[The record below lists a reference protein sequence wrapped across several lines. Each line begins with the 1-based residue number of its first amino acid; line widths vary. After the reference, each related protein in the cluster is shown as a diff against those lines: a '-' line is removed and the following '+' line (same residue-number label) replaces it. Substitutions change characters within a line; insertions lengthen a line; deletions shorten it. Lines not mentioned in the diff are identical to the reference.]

1 MKKISI
7 FTKRAVLLLVMV
19 LCLSVFLRGG
29 LSTYVSAA
37 SPADNGS
44 GETEFAGGT
53 GIKTDPYQIV
63 TAEQFSLLS
72 SKNETYKDKHF
83 ILKNDID
90 LTQTT
95 WTPVTS
101 FTGILDGS
109 NHKIT
114 GLKIG
119 SSDAPAAMNNKPT
132 GLFVSVSGTIRN
144 LTVSAEIYVSDESTY
159 TGVGILTGNLF
170 GLLDNCRTEGSI
182 AVNRTNAYV
191 GGIAGYVGGGG
202 KIVNCCNKAS
212 VSASGSTTTDNV
224 TRVGGIIG
232 AYVVTS
238 SEADNSILANTCNHG
253 TVTATNGCQPRV
265 GGICGWIENNSS
277 TAKLYVYNCYNT
289 GVVRVTGYT
298 DTKGHISGFAGNS
311 VGTGAREIQC
321 TYSATECEDF
331 TSENLK
337 HKWPPVGST
346 TKPLSEM
353 NSDSFVSQLNENVQ
367 SSQIAGLMKWTLG
380 TDSLPVVSPV
390 DEPDATEF
398 TQGDGSENNPY
409 QITNAAQMQ
418 LLSSRNAEYKD
429 KHFVLTTDID
439 LSSIASWT
447 PIAAFSGTLDGNGKT
462 ITGLKIGTASEPETA
477 LAGKTVGL
485 FGEMSGTVKDL
496 TVNAE
501 IFIQDAS
508 SWPAC
513 GILVGQLSGTL
524 DHCRTEGTI
533 SVIREQA
540 HAGGLAGYAGGGSRI
555 VNCCNMASVSASG
568 STASQNMTRAG
579 GLIGSLVLG
588 RAATEDAFVANS
600 YNLGTVTATGGH
612 TPRVGGLCG
621 WIENNSAN
629 RISLYNSYNAGAVTI
644 SNYTGAKG
652 TIGNVT
658 GFQSGATDT
667 QSLYGAD
674 SFLNITDGVASAL
687 SVNNEEQITEAE
699 MRSESFAEMLTVHA
713 DALVGS
719 GVCSGLLSWQAQ
731 ANATPGFGS
740 TYVAGDLLL
749 LNISVNSSALGS
761 VKVLADE
768 TGGSNFTKVTALAV
782 KKGSN
787 LKLVL
792 QPTSGCRAT
801 SVTVGGVEKE
811 ITDNSCTFVLN
822 EQAAISVTF
831 ELESTVDVGAI
842 YVNPAAEAGGT
853 GTEDNPFCR
862 IEDAVAKLQSI
873 VASQPNANV
882 TVYLMDGDYVLNQP
896 ITLNAANTSLGC
908 IVFQRYENANPV
920 ITSSHTIDAGR
931 FVKVEGE
938 AYYQYQLEDNE
949 KVNGSF
955 PEFRDLYVDG
965 TRAILARTKDLTFK
979 YSYDNQVLDSNKVSS
994 CDNSLYVSQEA
1005 LAAVTDDEIG
1015 TVELGQLIEWKSQIF
1030 HLGARN
1036 SANVKTGEV
1045 NVSIKQSEWDE
1056 FYTYDRTKKNLTG
1069 YTYWLQN
1076 HLSFL
1081 DEPGEFYYDQD
1092 YGVIYYYPYADQNM
1106 QTVNVG
1112 YATLDVL
1119 VDLDH
1124 ASNVTFDGITFTG
1137 TTANLITRDGLG
1149 SQLGCSLY
1157 GKNGD
1162 TDCGENVP
1170 CAAILGNYA
1179 QGITIQ
1185 NCSFEELGGSAVVFQ
1200 YGAKNIKLI
1209 GSSMRNLA
1217 MCGIAIGVPQLT
1229 WNTAGLA
1236 GFSENVEICNNYITN
1251 IGVSVYGAPAIA
1263 VKRSENL
1270 KILYNK
1276 IVHTPYS
1283 GITAGWGFNTSSNP
1297 IANKCLVNAEIAYNH
1312 VEDTVYKINDGA
1324 AIYVNGANAAVTE
1337 TSMMNSIHDN
1347 YVRAGAHNKTYTGI
1361 YHDGSASNWHTYHNF
1376 IDDMKSAAGPM
1387 FFQDNVPSQATHN
1400 ILVEKNFTTVSMI
1413 VQNGS
1418 TDSNGNPRNVV
1429 IKDDNIMFAD
1439 RSKIN
1444 AEAAA
1449 IQKDAGLQET
1459 YKHLEKPMDVEL
1471 RIDDATMHYSVN
1483 LKQDNNTSMKISL
1496 TNNSLHNRA
1505 FKLETTDK
1513 LPDGIE
1519 LKINGDN
1526 TISVNAGSSVIVSA
1540 EFLIVDREKVTNT
1553 DAFVAGIRVTD
1564 ETGRVTNY
1572 PRTFSVYTLSGKTDG
1587 EIPYGTPT
1595 VDGVLD
1601 EVYKD
1606 GTFYLFGEV
1615 FHPDTYHTSDI
1626 TGGYYLLWD
1635 ENYLYCYVIVN
1646 ESTIM
1651 SRGTEWVN
1659 AQLNTPGNMW
1669 ETDAV
1674 ETYIRVPS
1682 VGSGASKFAVDA
1694 FGLQRFGNAGID
1706 VSIHNVY
1713 PWESKFTCNGQ
1724 IVDAELP
1731 DVVPG
1736 GKTATEILGTEVTGY
1751 VIEMTLPIKLIET
1764 IIESDD
1770 GVPSVGDTVDFF
1782 IQNNDYRGQY
1792 PDGRIYTVAQ
1802 KNSNAKYVL
1811 TKNNV
1816 TVQYNVTFTGDGGDD
1831 TAALSGNAETA
1842 VSGTDYCFSLPAD
1855 SNAYA
1860 YSLSGIFING
1870 EKYTGYTKDGLVVT
1884 IPGEAITGEIVITI
1898 SKIEK
1903 PQDGGTG
1910 GTGSKPIPTKPSE
1923 SKPRNEF
1930 DDVLSGSYYRDAV
1943 NWAVENGITY
1953 GTSNNTFDPDGICTR
1968 AQAVTF
1974 LWRAA
1979 GKPTPKG
1986 NAAGFS
1992 DVVSG
1997 SYYEQAVLWAVEN
2010 GITLG
2015 TSKTTFGPDERCTRA
2030 QIASFIFRFKQ
2041 AERENAANANGI
2053 KLPFTDVPEWAY
2065 ESIAWCYQSGITNG
2079 MTKELFGSNNPCTRA
2094 QIVTFLWRA
2103 FTK

>member
-1 MKKISI
+1 MKEIGKLTRSAL
-7 FTKRAVLLLVMV
+7 FVLVMV
-19 LCLSVFLRGG
+19 LCASIFLHGG
-29 LSTYVSAA
+29 VIPYANAA
-37 SPADNGS
+37 APA
-44 GETEFAGGT
+44 FAGGT
-53 GIKTDPYQIV
+53 GVEADPYQIA
-63 TAEQFSLLS
+63 TAEQLGLLS
-72 SKNETYKDKHF
+72 SENDTYKDKHF
-83 ILKNDID
+83 ALTNDID
-90 LTQTT
+90 LSDVV
-95 WTPVTS
+95 WTPINS
-101 FTGILDGS
+101 FTGVLDGRD
-109 NHKIT
+109 HKVT

-119 SSDAPAAMNNKPT
+119 SADAPAARKNKPT
-132 GLFVSVSGTIRN
+132 GLFASVSGVVRN
-144 LTVSAEIYVSDESTY
+144 LTVSAEIYLSDESTY

-170 GLLDNCRTEGSI
+170 GTLDHCITEGSVT
-182 AVNRTNAYV
+182 VNRINTYV
-191 GGIAGYVGGGG
+191 GGIAGYVGVGS
-202 KIVNCCNKAS
+202 KIINCCNQAA
-212 VSASGSTTTDNV
+212 VSASGSTTTANL
-224 TRVGGIIG
+224 TRVGGVIG
-232 AYVVTS
+232 TYVMTGSDTENTV
-238 SEADNSILANTCNHG
+238 LANTCNHG
-253 TVTATNGCQPRV
+253 SVTATDGSQPRA

-277 TAKLYVYNCYNT
+277 VASICIYNCYNT
-289 GVVRVTGYT
+289 GTVAVTGYT
-298 DTKGHISGFAGNS
+298 NEKGHISGFAGNK
-311 VGTGAREIQC
+311 VGSGTFDIQY
-321 TYSATECEDF
+321 TYSAEECEDF
-331 TSENLK
+331 SSGNLK
-337 HKWPPVGST
+337 NPWPPVGRT
-346 TKPLSEM
+346 TKPLTEMKSET
-353 NSDSFVSQLNENVQ
+353 FTALLNENVT
-367 SSQIAGLMKWTLG
+367 SSTIAGLLSWKQGADGLPIV
-380 TDSLPVVSPV
+380 SLTEKPQ
-390 DEPDATEF
+390 DDEF
-398 TQGDGSENNPY
+398 TQGDGSESNPY
-409 QITNAAQMQ
+409 QITNAAQMK
-418 LLSSRNAEYKD
+418 LLSAQNTKYKD
-429 KHFVLTTDID
+429 KHFILTADID
-439 LSSIASWT
+439 LSSVGSWT

-462 ITGLKIGTASEPETA
+462 ITGLKIGTESEPETG
-477 LAGKTVGL
+477 LQGKLVGL

-496 TVNAE
+496 TVHGE
-501 IFIQDAS
+501 IFVQDTS
-508 SWPAC
+508 SWPAS

-524 DHCRTEGTI
+524 DHCRTEGTLNV
-533 SVIREQA
+533 SRTQT

-555 VNCCNMASVSASG
+555 INCCNAASISASG
-568 STASQNMTRAG
+568 STEAQNMTRAG
-579 GLIGSLVLG
+579 GVVGSLVLG
-588 RAATEDAFVANS
+588 KAATDDALAANN
-600 YNLGTVTATGGH
+600 YNLGTVTVTNGH
-612 TPRVGGLCG
+612 TPRAGGICG

-629 RISLYNSYNAGAVTI
+629 RISLYNSYNAGMVKIA
-644 SNYTGAKG
+644 NYTGAKG
-652 TIGNVT
+652 TIGNAA
-658 GFQSGATDT
+658 GFLAGSADT

-674 SFLNITDGVASAL
+674 SFLDTTSGVASTL
-687 SVNNEEQITEAE
+687 KISNEEKMTEAE
-699 MRSESFAEMLTVHA
+699 MCTASFAEALTVRA

-768 TGGSNFTKVTALAV
+768 TGGSNFTEVTALAV

-822 EQAAISVTF
+822 EQAAIVVTF

-896 ITLNAANTSLGC
+896 ITLNAANTSLGR

-920 ITSSHTIDAGR
+920 ITSNHTIDAGS
-931 FVKVEGE
+931 FVKVEGK
-938 AYYQYQLEDNE
+938 AYYQYQLTDNE

-955 PEFRDLYVDG
+955 PEFRNLYVDG

-1081 DEPGEFYYDQD
+1081 DEPGEFYYDRD
-1092 YGVIYYYPYADQNM
+1092 NGVIYYYPYADQNM

-1119 VDLDH
+1119 IDLDH

-1200 YGAKNIKLI
+1200 YGTKNAKVI
-1209 GSSMRNLA
+1209 GNRMRNLA
-1217 MCGIAIGVPQLT
+1217 MSGVAIGVPQLT
-1229 WNTAGLA
+1229 WNTSGLE
-1236 GFSENVEICNNYITN
+1236 GFSENIEICNNYITN
-1251 IGVSVYGAPAIA
+1251 VGEQVYGAMAIA

-1270 KILYNK
+1270 RILHNK
-1276 IVHTPYS
+1276 VVHTPYS

-1297 IANKCLVNAEIAYNH
+1297 AANKCLVNAEIAYNY

-1324 AIYVNGANAAVTE
+1324 AIYVNGANAAVTD
-1337 TSMMNSIHDN
+1337 TTMMNSIHDN

-1413 VQNGS
+1413 VQNGT
-1418 TDSNGNPRNVV
+1418 TDSNGNPRNVIV
-1429 IKDDNIMFAD
+1429 KDDNVVFAD

-1444 AEAAA
+1444 AEAAS
-1449 IQKDAGLQET
+1449 IQNTAGLQNA
-1459 YKHLEKPMDVEL
+1459 YKGLEKPMDVEL
-1471 RIDDATMHYSVN
+1471 RIEDATMHYSVN
-1483 LKQDNNTSMKISL
+1483 LKQSGNTSMKISVK
-1496 TNNSLHNRA
+1496 NNTLYDKV
-1505 FKLETTDK
+1505 FKLEPTDK
-1513 LPDGIE
+1513 LPDGID
-1519 LKINGDN
+1519 LKINNGN
-1526 TISVNAGSSVIVSA
+1526 TVSVRAGETVVVNA
-1540 EFLIVDREKVTNT
+1540 EFRIVDREKVTNSEV
-1553 DAFVAGIRVTD
+1553 FVVGIRVTD
-1564 ETGRVTNY
+1564 AAERVTNY
-1572 PRTFSVYTLSGKTDG
+1572 PRTFSIYSLSGKTDG

-1606 GTFYLFGEV
+1606 GAFYLFGDV
-1615 FHPDTYHTSDI
+1615 FYPDTYHVSDI

-1651 SRGTEWVN
+1651 SRGTEWIN
-1659 AQLNTPGNMW
+1659 AQLNTPGKLW

-1694 FGLQRFGNAGID
+1694 FGLQRFGNSGID
-1706 VSIHNVY
+1706 VSYHNAL
-1713 PWESKFTCNGQ
+1713 PWASKFTCNGQ
-1724 IVDAELP
+1724 IIDVKLP

-1736 GKTATEILGTEVTGY
+1736 GQTATDILGTEVTGY

-1802 KNSNAKYVL
+1802 KNNNAKYVL
-1811 TKNNV
+1811 IKNNV

-1842 VSGTDYCFSLPAD
+1842 VSGTDYCFRLPAD

-1860 YSLSGIFING
+1860 YSLSEISING

-1884 IPGEAITGEIVITI
+1884 IPGEAITGEIVITV
-1898 SKIEK
+1898 SKTEK
-1903 PQDGGTG
+1903 SQGGSTG
-1910 GTGSKPIPTKPSE
+1910 GNGSQLKPAKPN
-1923 SKPRNEF
+1923 RNERLDKF
-1930 DDVLSGSYYRDAV
+1930 DDVPRDSYFYEAV
-1943 NWAVENGITY
+1943 DWAVENGITN
-1953 GTSNNTFDPDGICTR
+1953 GASERIFDPDGICTR

-1974 LWRAA
+1974 LWRAV
-1979 GKPTPKG
+1979 GKPIPK
-1986 NAAGFS
+1986 NADTKFT
-1992 DVVSG
+1992 DVVCG
-1997 SYYEQAVLWAVEN
+1997 SYYEQAVMWAIEN

-2015 TSKTTFGPDERCTRA
+2015 TSKTTFSPDEKCTRA
-2030 QIASFIFRFKQ
+2030 QIASFIFRLIQ
-2041 AERENAANANGI
+2041 AERGNSGDVQDA
-2053 KLPFTDVPEWAY
+2053 KLPFTDVPEWAH
-2065 ESIAWCYQSGITNG
+2065 ESVAWCYQNGITNG
-2079 MTKELFGSNNPCTRA
+2079 TTKDTFGANEPCTRA

-2103 FTK
+2103 FSK